1 MTTETEQNREQPVTA
16 YARFEEIYQ
25 AEASAVLR
33 YARYRV
39 GVDQA
44 EDIVADTFALAW
56 QRLDRIPDLPRPWLL
71 ATARRL
77 SANHLRTRKR
87 EQERRG
93 RLSEFLADPLT
104 SDMPAVVDDRQD
116 LMTAIRNL
124 SPLDREALLLV
135 TWCDLTN
142 NEAAGV
148 METSVTAFNVRL
160 HRARRRLR
168 QSMRHAHFSPR
179 HEEISHE

>member
-1 MTTETEQNREQPVTA
+1 MTAQNREQPVTA

-39 GVDQA
+39 GADQA

-56 QRLDRIPDLPRPWLL
+56 RKLDGIPDLARPWLL

-77 SANHLRTRKR
+77 SANHLRTRRR
-87 EQERRG
+87 ERERRG
-93 RLSEFLADPLT
+93 EISEFLADPLT
-104 SDMPAVVDDRQD
+104 SKMPAVVDERQD
-116 LMTAIRNL
+116 LMAAIRNL
-124 SPLDREALLLV
+124 PRLDREALLLV

-142 NEAAGV
+142 NEAADV

-168 QSMRHAHFSPR
+168 QSMQCAQFSPL
-179 HEEISHE
+179 HEETSHE